1 MKDST
6 RIVSSS
12 MAFSMAWLTI
22 SFAFPLLGVKYSLN
36 YTEIGIIG
44 MVSNLSFGIASA
56 SYLKA
61 GASIIGRSLRI
72 IPFLSAF
79 ATVFFMFSSRDTFAY
94 VIGTVSIVQAFFW
107 ISMEIYLGYAS
118 GTGNAEKYTASWGFP
133 MVFAPILAGAM
144 IQYLGFR
151 TLFMVG
157 IAFFITAGFLAPD
170 VEKYK
175 HKDHGEKPSVL
186 IVLPLVFSG
195 IAIGFFFYVI
205 VPYLKLHGYSYVDI
219 AMIETLFAGIQA
231 LVFFLLNFVRKAKV
245 TVYALIT
252 AVMSASP
259 LFLIASLSLYL
270 IIPFVIIIAVA
281 SAIGFSKILSYISST
296 TSPNTGIFY
305 YETFYAI
312 GFAIGSS
319 FGGFLFEFYRPLS
332 YLIFIS
338 PLAYSFLIMPRMRRK
353 AYETV
358 C

>member
-22 SFAFPLLGVKYSLN
+22 SFAFPLLGVRYSLN

-61 GASIIGRSLRI
+61 GSSVIRISLRM
-72 IPFLSAF
+72 IPFLSAM
-79 ATVFFMFSSRDTFAY
+79 ATLLFLFSTKSTFAY
-94 VIGTVSIVQAFFW
+94 VIGIVSIVQAFFW

-133 MVFAPILAGAM
+133 MAFAPILAGAM

-151 TLFMVG
+151 PLFIVG
-157 IAFFITAGFLAPD
+157 IVFFALAGFLAPNPK
-170 VEKYK
+170 EYLA
-175 HKDHGEKPSVL
+175 KDHGEKPSV
-186 IVLPLVFSG
+186 IMILPLVFSG

-219 AMIETLFAGIQA
+219 AVIETLFAGIQA
-231 LVFFLLNFVRKAKV
+231 LVFFLLNFVRRIRV
-245 TVYALIT
+245 TIYALIT
-252 AVMSASP
+252 AIMSASP
-259 LFLIASLSLYL
+259 LILLVSLSIYL
-270 IIPFVIIIAVA
+270 IIPFVIVIAVA
-281 SAIGFSKILSYISST
+281 SAIGFSKILSYISAT
-296 TSPNTGIFY
+296 TSPNTGVFY

-319 FGGFLFEFYRPLS
+319 VGGSLFELNHSIS
-332 YLIFIS
+332 YLIFIM
-338 PLAYSFLIMPRMRRK
+338 PFVYSFILVPRMK
-353 AYETV
+353 HKVPDLA